1 MTTAMGWRRLPRMR
15 RTKPVQVSD
24 GQSPIQSRAS
34 LVRLRTRATAAAGR
48 RLEGMTPMTKRQLID
63 EIRKY
68 NPTAQVTFLSQF
80 DEDALQQYLDHLQ
93 FALGDRTKRITWV
106 RRGPKLRMVS

>member
-1 MTTAMGWRRLPRMR
+1 MTL
-15 RTKPVQVSD
+15 
-24 GQSPIQSRAS
+24 
-34 LVRLRTRATAAAGR
+34 
-48 RLEGMTPMTKRQLID
+48 MTKRQLID

-93 FALGDRTKRITWV
+93 FALGDRTKRISWV

>member
-1 MTTAMGWRRLPRMR
+1 MTL
-15 RTKPVQVSD
+15 
-24 GQSPIQSRAS
+24 
-34 LVRLRTRATAAAGR
+34 
-48 RLEGMTPMTKRQLID
+48 MTKRQLID

-93 FALGDRTKRITWV
+93 FALGDRAKKISWV